1 VRELRSAYGAELP
14 DEAADL
20 VTIAEARLYLA
31 LEEPRRAEQLLAQVA
46 GVGGLVGQDA
56 CAVRLQ
62 AALMRGTAD
71 EVELAAR
78 RLALRLSGRFLDAPQ
93 AVLALWDAG
102 ARLEEDGRLQAAEHL
117 RRRARRK
124 SAALVAVASTS
135 DRLCLVHRLGEPA
148 GVRPLVDQVERR
160 H

>member
-1 VRELRSAYGAELP
+1 
-14 DEAADL
+14 

-31 LEEPRRAEQLLAQVA
+31 LDEPRRAEELLAQVA

-56 CAVRLQ
+56 LAVRLQ
-62 AALMRGTAD
+62 ATLKRGTVD
-71 EVELAAR
+71 QVEQAAR
-78 RLALRLSGRFLDAPQ
+78 RLAVRLSGRFLDAPQ
-93 AVLALWDAG
+93 AVLAIWA
-102 ARLEEDGRLQAAEHL
+102 AAERLEDDGRLQAAELL

-148 GVRPLVDQVERR
+148 GVRPVADRAETR